1 VAKGIVLL
9 FDAETT
15 RTIRECWRQLEA
27 AGIPSLESF
36 THRRHEPH
44 VSLVVADEI
53 ATGGWM
59 DTLRA
64 GFFPAD
70 PLRIEVGP
78 AGVFPGG
85 WLYLGVD
92 GLPAASH
99 TTLIAALGRDATG
112 VWEHYLPRNWVPHCT
127 LAGDLS
133 EQQRAS
139 GIEVVRSVPLPEAV
153 SIMSAALVDSETGDL
168 RLLHEHAAATA
179 ST

>member
-1 VAKGIVLL
+1 MAKGIVLL
-9 FDAETT
+9 FDAEST
-15 RTIRECWRQLEA
+15 RAIRRCWQQLEA

-53 ATGGWM
+53 ATGDWVAVLQ
-59 DTLRA
+59 T

-70 PLRIEVGP
+70 PIRIELGP
-78 AGVFPGG
+78 VDSFPGG
-85 WLYLGVD
+85 WVYLGVG
-92 GLPAASH
+92 GLPAPNHA
-99 TTLIAALGRDATG
+99 TLVTALSRDATRM
-112 VWEHYLPRNWVPHCT
+112 WEHYLPQNWVPHCT

-133 EQQRAS
+133 DQQVTAA
-139 GIEVVRSVPLPEAV
+139 IEVAGSTPLPATV
-153 SIMSAALVDSETGDL
+153 SIVSAALIDAETGDL